1 MRWFIY
7 TPLQLLIMIICYI
20 TNPIVVLFTDKDG
33 ELHGFLRKWQTF
45 DDSCDSEDC
54 VTKYVPKWIRYDF
67 YKYYR
72 AEKQY
77 DPNYGRVM
85 KKSINIAQLSLIDKL
100 KRYCCRLFWLS
111 RNCAYGFALDWF
123 GATINPDDVI
133 VIDSYKKGEFERN
146 ILVTRDLKYWKVYN
160 TMRILNTNY
169 RWRIYLGWKIHNV
182 QSVHYTMLAFRI
194 WFCKAR

>member
-7 TPLQLLIMIICYI
+7 APLQLLIMIICYI
-20 TNPIVVLFTDKDG
+20 TNPIVVLFADKDG

-54 VTKYVPKWIRYDF
+54 VTKYVPKWIRS
-67 YKYYR
+67 
-72 AEKQY
+72 EKQY

-123 GATINPDDVI
+123 GVTINPDDV
-133 VIDSYKKGEFERN
+133 VIIDNYKVGESERN
-146 ILVTRDLKYWKVYN
+146 VLITRDLKYWKIYDS
-160 TMRILNTNY
+160 MRIPNTNY

-182 QSVHYTMLAFRI
+182 QGIHRAMLALRM
-194 WFCKAR
+194 WFCKIN